1 MEKKK
6 ESGIM
11 FYISAMIAI
20 IGAVAYQYFVKRVPA
35 SINPVVSVIAMY
47 IAVLVLSATMLLFFP
62 AEGGFLKHVR
72 QLSWVQLAVA
82 AAVFMMELG
91 FLLMYRYGWQLSTGN
106 LVTSVV
112 INLMLLGLGLF
123 VLGEKISLINAVGI
137 VVAIVGVALI
147 NYRP

>member
-1 MEKKK
+1 MKKKK
-6 ESGIM
+6 ESGVM
-11 FYISAMIAI
+11 FYISAMVAI
-20 IGAVAYQYFVKRVPA
+20 IGAVSYQYFVKRVPA

-47 IAVLVLSATMLLFFP
+47 IAVLVLSVTLLLFFP
-62 AEGGFLKHVR
+62 AEGGLLKHVR

-82 AAVFMMELG
+82 ASVFMMELG

-112 INLMLLGLGLF
+112 INLMLLGLGVF

-137 VVAIVGVALI
+137 IVAIVGVALI